1 MHIIRDYCFKDVALN
16 SVGQIIFTIKLECG
30 NMNIVKIVVYSI
42 WSLLKN
48 GIKYIYS
55 LYLLSRFN
63 FGKGFKFD
71 FPLDIRGKGRAE
83 IGNNC
88 RLGKHS
94 FLTVKGRL
102 KLGDLSHIHRDAY
115 LIIENTAEFI
125 TGINFQLEPNCM
137 IRVHGSSWEI
147 GDNVSISSNCLIY
160 SREKGVEG
168 ILKIGDNSN
177 ISNNTILDLSN
188 DVIIGNSVAIA
199 NNCFIFSHNHDY
211 TNKDVPSWKG
221 GLILKPVKIEDGC
234 WIGANS
240 KILPGVTI
248 GRRSVVAAG
257 SVVTKNVPENTIVA
271 GNPAKILK
279 SI

>member
-1 MHIIRDYCFKDVALN
+1 MNILKI
-16 SVGQIIFTIKLECG
+16 IIF
-30 NMNIVKIVVYSI
+30 SF
-42 WSLLKN
+42 WSLFKN
-48 GIKYIYS
+48 GIKSIYS
-55 LYLLSRFN
+55 IYLLSKFSL
-63 FGKGFKFD
+63 GSGFKFD

-102 KLGDLSHIHRDAY
+102 KLGDFSHIHKEAY
-115 LIIENTAEFI
+115 LIIENMAELI
-125 TGINFQLEPNCM
+125 TGVNFQLEPNCM
-137 IRVHGSSWEI
+137 VRVHKSFWEI
-147 GDNVSISSNCLIY
+147 GDNVSVSSNCLIY

-168 ILKIGDNSN
+168 VLKIGNNSN

-188 DVIIGNSVAIA
+188 DVIIGKDVAIA
-199 NNCFIFSHNHDY
+199 NNCCIFSHNHDY
-211 TNKDVPSWKG
+211 TNKNLPSWKG
-221 GLILKPVKIEDGC
+221 GLILKPVKIGDGC

-240 KILPGVTI
+240 TILPGVTI
-248 GRRSVVAAG
+248 GGRSVVAAG
-257 SVVTKNVPENTIVA
+257 SVVTKNVPENTMVA